1 MPERH
6 IERWAREEAV
16 REATRIARRLP
27 THDVQRDVMAPLSR
41 LTSDQR
47 RLVLEAL
54 RSWEAL
60 ADADEAP

>member
-1 MPERH
+1 M
-6 IERWAREEAV
+6 

-41 LTSDQR
+41 LTAEQR

-54 RSWEAL
+54 RSWEPL
-60 ADADEAP
+60 ADADEAS